1 MALCFV
7 SYNNIVVNRMAF
19 GVLQPVMARNESGLI
34 GGLDAESYG
43 DALALATAAYILGK
57 LFLTPAV
64 DAAVG
69 GRLGL
74 ILSCLFTAAFT
85 AGMSTA
91 TNSVALTAWYCAG
104 RYVSLS
110 LPPRCLPSTDT
121 VREG

>member
-1 MALCFV
+1 MTELRCLGSQMHVILPFWPFKINSCDRDGTSSVAALSC
-7 SYNNIVVNRMAF
+7 
-19 GVLQPVMARNESGLI
+19 
-34 GGLDAESYG
+34 
-43 DALALATAAYILGK
+43 K

-110 LPPRCLPSTDT
+110 PSSMFAL
-121 VREG
+121 